1 MCGRTNLTATP
12 EELAE
17 AFDLEEV
24 PELAPRYNIAPSQ
37 PMPVVRMDAA
47 ARKRRLS
54 LVRWGLVPRWAADPK
69 IGIDTRTARMAAA
82 EKAYRKVVFMGL
94 SCRSLTRYRG

>member
-37 PMPVVRMDAA
+37 PMPVAA
-47 ARKRRLS
+47 TPTAIG
-54 LVRWGLVPRWAADPK
+54 WGTFSF
-69 IGIDTRTARMAAA
+69 G
-82 EKAYRKVVFMGL
+82 
-94 SCRSLTRYRG
+94 